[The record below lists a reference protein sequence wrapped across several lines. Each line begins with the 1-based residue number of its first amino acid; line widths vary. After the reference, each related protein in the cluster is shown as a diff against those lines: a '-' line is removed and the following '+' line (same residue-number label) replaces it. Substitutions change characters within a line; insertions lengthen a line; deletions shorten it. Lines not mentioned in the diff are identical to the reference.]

1 MPPVSRKA
9 PGFVQR
15 AIRMLLQPRR
25 EWETINGE
33 FTKAPA
39 IFLSYVLPVSA
50 IPPAAYV
57 LGAVLFQEQ
66 GTLFGTLETTV
77 GAAAQDAVI
86 RYLCGLLGVFLL
98 GVALELV
105 APVFSGQAN
114 RVQGIKVAAYAST
127 PAWLFGVLAV
137 VPRLGRYSIVGAVWT
152 LYLVYS
158 GAPLLMKVPPERA
171 AVFGIVA
178 AVVAALIGLL
188 LEGLRLLT

>member
-1 MPPVSRKA
+1 M
-9 PGFVQR
+9 
-15 AIRMLLQPRR
+15 
-25 EWETINGE
+25 INGE

-39 IFLSYVLPVSA
+39 IFRSYVLPLSA
-50 IPPAAYV
+50 IPPAAYL

-77 GAAAQDAVI
+77 GAAVQDAVI

-98 GVALELV
+98 GVALEMV

-114 RVQGIKVAAYAST
+114 RVQGLKVAAYAST
-127 PAWLFGVLAV
+127 PAWLFGILAI
-137 VPRLGRYSIVGAVWT
+137 VPRLGRYSIVGALWT
-152 LYLVYS
+152 LYLVYC

-171 AVFGIVA
+171 AVFGLVA
-178 AVVAALIGLL
+178 AVAAAAIGLL

>member
-1 MPPVSRKA
+1 
-9 PGFVQR
+9 
-15 AIRMLLQPRR
+15 MLTQPRR
-25 EWETINGE
+25 EWEVINGE

-39 IFLSYVLPVSA
+39 IFRNYVLPVSA
-50 IPPAAYV
+50 IPPAAYL

-98 GVALELV
+98 GVAIELV
-105 APVFSGQAN
+105 APVLSGQAN

-137 VPRLGRYSIVGAVWT
+137 VPRLGRYSIVGALWT
-152 LYLVYS
+152 LYLVYA
-158 GAPLLMKVPPERA
+158 GAPLLMKVPRERA
-171 AVFGIVA
+171 AVFGLVA
-178 AVVAALIGLL
+178 AAATAVIGLL